1 MDDLYTKHYK
11 LMEHLYKM
19 YSGLRTAP
27 GRTPFMSLEEFKNL
41 VVDFG
46 LESTFPQS
54 EIPVCYNLGMMTQED
69 EVDSERCAEMS
80 LVEFMEAFARLA
92 DMVNLQGINVVPN
105 SEPLT
110 DDQRLNQK
118 LWVKTEALLKH
129 VAGHSRMNKKTIA
142 TLGVP
147 AASLYTP
154 QGNLIDD

>member
-11 LMEHLYKM
+11 LLEHIYKM

-27 GRTPFMSLEEFKNL
+27 GRTPFMALEEFKNL

-46 LESTFPQS
+46 LDSTFPQS
-54 EIPVCYNLGMMTQED
+54 EIPVCYNLAMMTQED

-110 DDQRLNQK
+110 DDQRTIQK

-142 TLGVP
+142 TLGIP